1 MATVYLARDTMLDRP
16 VVLKVLAEHL
26 AHDASFRDRF
36 QREARL
42 AARLVHPNI
51 VQIYDVGEDARGPY
65 IVMEYVEGETLA
77 AELER
82 RGRLP
87 ADEVVAIGTQLCAA
101 LEAAHA
107 AHLVHRDIKPQ
118 NVLRGRDGKVKLA
131 DFGIARSL
139 AMTSH
144 TEAGT
149 VLGTAA
155 YLAPEQARG
164 EEVTTAADIYSLGV
178 VLYELL
184 TGQTPFDADT
194 LPQLVL
200 QREQGLVTPPR
211 ELVPEIPAALEA
223 VVMRCLALRPEY
235 RPASA
240 AALAAELNPTRVTR
254 TTAVLPVAPR
264 RRSRR
269 LVLIVGGAVLLAAA
283 VVAIVL
289 ATSGTSPKAAA
300 TTTVPPKTTKAPT
313 TAPSTTATTQPPPAT
328 PAQAIADARAAILT
342 AQTNGQLNTS
352 AADELGR
359 RLDDISQALVKPD
372 ANDASHKVDDLRQA
386 LAGLVDDEQLS
397 SAGLA
402 AISAPLDRLAALLP
416 VVPTPA
422 PKPPG
427 KKHGHHKHGDN
438 S

>member
-1 MATVYLARDTMLDRP
+1 M
-16 VVLKVLAEHL
+16 
-26 AHDASFRDRF
+26 
-36 QREARL
+36 
-42 AARLVHPNI
+42 HPNI
-51 VQIYDVGEDARGPY
+51 VQIYDVGEDERGLY

-77 AELER
+77 DELER

-87 ADEVVAIGTQLCAA
+87 PEEVVAIGTQLCAA

-139 AMTSH
+139 ALTSH
-144 TEAGT
+144 TEVGT
-149 VLGTAA
+149 ILGTAA
-155 YLAPEQARG
+155 YLSPEQARG

-184 TGQTPFDADT
+184 TGQTPFEADT

-200 QREQGLVTPPR
+200 QREQGIMTPPR

-240 AALAAELNPTRVTR
+240 AALAAELNPTRATR

-269 LVLIVGGAVLLAAA
+269 PLLIVGGAVALAAA
-283 VVAIVL
+283 VLAIVL
-289 ATSGTSPKAAA
+289 ASSGTTPKAAA
-300 TTTVPPKTTKAPT
+300 TTTVPPKTTAPAT
-313 TAPSTTATTQPPPAT
+313 TAKTATGRRRRRRQQRSRRPRRRHRRSSTPARRFSQRRRMGSSGATPPRSSVAGSTTSARHSPSPTRTMRRTSSTTYAAHSRASSTTSNCRARASPRSARRSTGSQRSSPPYNTPPPVE
-328 PAQAIADARAAILT
+328 PR
-342 AQTNGQLNTS
+342 
-352 AADELGR
+352 
-359 RLDDISQALVKPD
+359 
-372 ANDASHKVDDLRQA
+372 
-386 LAGLVDDEQLS
+386 
-397 SAGLA
+397 
-402 AISAPLDRLAALLP
+402 
-416 VVPTPA
+416 
-422 PKPPG
+422 G